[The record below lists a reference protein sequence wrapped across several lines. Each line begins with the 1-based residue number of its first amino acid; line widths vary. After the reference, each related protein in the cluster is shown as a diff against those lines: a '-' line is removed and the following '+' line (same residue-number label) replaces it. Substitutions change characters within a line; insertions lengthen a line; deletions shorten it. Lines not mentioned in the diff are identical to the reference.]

1 MKTPGRTEV
10 GSGGVVT
17 TTSWTQ
23 AWEPAIAAIGRDFSS
38 GSPSVAADA
47 VEAGAVRRFCEAL
60 ELGCPL
66 HHDAEVARQF
76 GFRDIVA
83 PASGVS
89 TWVRRAHWRPGDP
102 TRYATP
108 EPDAPISMETPEEQL
123 PPLPEP
129 PGTRA
134 FVSGIETEYVEPVC
148 VGDRLVSSGR
158 RLLSVTPKETSVGR
172 GAFMTLQSEVH
183 NQDGALVARIN
194 NSGFHYSP
202 HPNADSVARRPAAEE
217 PAAGPSDARAAA
229 VDAAPADWAKQRYI
243 EEIEVG
249 DEVPP
254 VAINLTVA
262 RLVVEAGANRDFSPV
277 HYNSNV
283 AHAWGAPAMFANSIF
298 IQGWWERAVRE
309 YIGLAGRVR
318 RVGPMRMGVFN
329 TVGETVVTSGVV
341 RRVWDEDGDRL
352 VELEMRSEISRGVS
366 VGPGPVVV
374 SLPTRGA

>member
-1 MKTPGRTEV
+1 MATA
-10 GSGGVVT
+10 
-17 TTSWTQ
+17 SW
-23 AWEPAIAAIGRDFSS
+23 AHVWDPAVAAIGRDFSS

-47 VEAGAVRRFCEAL
+47 VEAGAVRRYCEAL
-60 ELGCPL
+60 EFGCPL

-102 TRYATP
+102 TRYATA
-108 EPDAPISMETPEEQL
+108 EPDAPISMETPDEQL

-129 PGTRA
+129 PGTRS
-134 FVSGIETEYVEPVC
+134 FVSGIETEYFEPVC

-183 NQDGALVARIN
+183 NQNGALVARIK

-202 HPNADSVARRPAAEE
+202 PPFGDRVPRATASADPVALADR
-217 PAAGPSDARAAA
+217 GGA
-229 VDAAPADWAKQRYI
+229 VPVNWAQQRYI
-243 EEIEVG
+243 EETEVG
-249 DEVPP
+249 DELPP

-277 HYNSNV
+277 HYNSTV

-309 YIGLAGRVR
+309 YIGLRGRVR
-318 RVGPMRMGVFN
+318 RVGPLRMGVFN
-329 TVGETVVTSGVV
+329 TVGETVVTRGVV
-341 RRVWDEDGDRL
+341 RRVWEEDGEHL

-374 SLPTRGA
+374 SLPARGA